1 MDFSTYLFHCS
12 GLANLMVK
20 SKTKDDPL
28 SQTTKSYLRDIF
40 IQEVYK
46 RKKYTDSKYTK
57 KGTMVE
63 PDTMDLVKTVTG
75 KTYFKNNKTLANE
88 WITGTP
94 DIITLES
101 IKDVKS
107 SWDLWTFAEVTEKKA
122 RDDYYYQLLGY
133 MWLSG
138 LTRAELMYGLVNT
151 PEFMVEDELKKIY
164 LLNRLVGDFDV
175 EKYKPNYIFDDIP
188 AKERLK
194 TFILEYDQLVIDAI
208 KTQIEYSRAYL
219 GSLSL

>member
-12 GLANLMVK
+12 GLANLMVVSRVK
-20 SKTKDDPL
+20 SDPL
-28 SQTTKSYLRDIF
+28 SQTTKSFLQDIF

-107 SWDLWTFAEVTEKKA
+107 SWDLWTFAEVSEKKA
-122 RDDYYYQLLGY
+122 RDDYYYQMLGY

-164 LLNRLVGDFDV
+164 LLNRLVGDFEV
-175 EKYKPNYIFDDIP
+175 ERYKPNYIFDDIP
-188 AKERLK
+188 ATERLK
-194 TFILEYDQLVIDAI
+194 RYVFEFSEEDVESVKQKITLSREYLN
-208 KTQIEYSRAYL
+208 T
-219 GSLSL
+219 LSL